1 MGKNCYE
8 CLSPSD
14 FDILPQ
20 IHQVQYH
27 LGMGADKEGYVTYA
41 KEHQMAIQAYSTLAN
56 KPEWYVWEPRGMNPQ
71 IVSGKAFGGKLGQ
84 ISKAHNVSNIQVA
97 LKWIVEQGFTAL
109 TKSSNPAHLRSD
121 SDLWSFDLTLEDMEI
136 LSTEVPAWPMSGPDR
151 GLHGIPAWACH
162 PPGS

>member
-56 KPEWYVWEPRGMNPQ
+56 KPEWYVWEPRGTNPQ
-71 IVSGKAFGGKLGQ
+71 ILTGKAFGGKLGE
-84 ISKAHNVSNIQVA
+84 IAKSHNVSTIRVA
-97 LKWIVEQGFTAL
+97 LKWIVQQGFTAL
-109 TKSSNPAHLRSD
+109 TKSSTAKHLQQDSELWDFELSD
-121 SDLWSFDLTLEDMEI
+121 SEIEI
-136 LSTEVPAWPMSGPDR
+136 LNYEVPPWPKSGADH
-151 GLHGIPAWACH
+151 GL
-162 PPGS
+162 